1 MTTAPF
7 AAAMHMLNAS
17 VPAVLSNATAVYQGG
32 APFGVLFDRSP
43 ADPFG
48 TGAVDSA
55 RHDVSFVAANAPG
68 LAEGGELAIN
78 GTAYI
83 VATGVQADAGG
94 WVTLSVYPKA

>member
-17 VPAVLSNATAVYQGG
+17 VPAVLANATAVHNGG

-48 TGAVDSA
+48 GAVDTA
-55 RHDVSFVAANAPG
+55 ELTVAYCIANTPG
-68 LAEGGELAIN
+68 IAEGGELAIN
-78 GTAYI
+78 GVAHI
-83 VATGVQADAGG
+83 VTGQVQPDAGG
-94 WVTLSVYPKA
+94 WVVLSVYPKA